1 MVFLQ
6 VLGENVWIA
15 LTLFIFV
22 WIFSWAKKN
31 LGSAALGV
39 IFAIIVVYLTFY
51 SYPQLV
57 WLFVGIFILATFG
70 KEIVGKINP
79 YDKGDSNHL
88 R

>member
-1 MVFLQ
+1 MFPVLQ
-6 VLGENVWIA
+6 SLLTENVWIA
-15 LTLFIFV
+15 LSLFFFV

-51 SYPQLV
+51 SYPILV
-57 WLFVGIFILATFG
+57 WIAVGLFLLSTFG
-70 KEIVGKINP
+70 KEILEKVNP
-79 YDKGDSNHL
+79 FDRPGTL